1 MMGTVARVALRQL
14 SWSRHAAYVEV
25 TGGWVEIHAPGLV
38 RGRTPWRIPVS
49 QVAVVDPAQPEPVRG
64 GGMAPLAFVD
74 PVTVRYL
81 PTTSA
86 WVGPNLTLL
95 FEAPL
100 DLPRGLLPRRR
111 VTVDGVSLRAADA
124 RDAIE
129 TLSRVGVE
137 STTAPLAWLTAH
149 RETTTALHARA
160 SAGVR
165 QGVDQQLRVGA
176 VLLVPLLAATAWWA
190 EQARSGLV
198 GAVFAVECA
207 AAAALPAVLR
217 RRDRA

>member
-1 MMGTVARVALRQL
+1 MARVALRQL
-14 SWSRHAAYVEV
+14 RWSRHAAFVEV
-25 TGGWVEIHAPGLV
+25 TGGWVEIHAPGLL

-49 QVAVVDPAQPEPVRG
+49 QVAVVDPAQPEPARG

-95 FEAPL
+95 FATPVA
-100 DLPRGLLPRRR
+100 LPPGRLPRRKA
-111 VTVDGVSLRAADA
+111 TVDGASLRADDPRSAT
-124 RDAIE
+124 E
-129 TLSRVGVE
+129 TLAGVGVE
-137 STTAPLAWLTAH
+137 RTTTPLAWLAAH
-149 RETTTALHARA
+149 REMTTALHARA
-160 SAGVR
+160 SADAR
-165 QGVDQQLRVGA
+165 QSVDQQIRVGA
-176 VLLVPLLAATAWWA
+176 ALLVPVLAATAWWA

-198 GAVFAVECA
+198 GAVFAVECV